1 VPRIRTVGSVKFEL
15 VTKAKEAA
23 FCAIKIFNDPLVDF
37 KSEAFI
43 VLMAVAWTY
52 LMHAYYRQSR
62 VDYRY
67 YRQGPKRKTYDR
79 TRHGA
84 QKHWELERC
93 LDDPA
98 SPIDRDTA
106 NNLRFL
112 IGLRHE
118 IEHQMTRSLDN
129 YLSGRYQ
136 ACALNF
142 NEYLKRLF
150 GNKYALDT
158 YLTYSIQFADLAP
171 MQVRPVETNE
181 AIPANL
187 RSYIT
192 DFDGRLSYGE
202 YNSPKYSHRLIF
214 TKRMVG
220 RLGQADKVIEFI
232 DPNCD
237 QAKTIEK
244 EYWVQKE
251 VEKPKYLATQVVAEV
266 RNAGFSK
273 FRRNPEHLRMWKSE
287 DAKNPAKGYG
297 TMVAGTW
304 YWYESWV
311 KHCVKLCEDA
321 GDKYK

>member
-1 VPRIRTVGSVKFEL
+1 MPRIRTVGSVKIEL

-23 FCAIKIFNDPLVDF
+23 FCAIKIFNDPLVNF

-43 VLMAVAWTY
+43 VLMVVAWTY

-67 YRQGPKRKTYDR
+67 YHQGSQRKTYDR
-79 TRHGA
+79 TKHGA

-150 GNKYALDT
+150 GDKYALDT

-181 AIPANL
+181 AIPTNL

-192 DFDGRLSYGE
+192 DFDGSLSYGE

-220 RLGQADKVIEFI
+220 RLGQADKVIEFV

-244 EYWVQKE
+244 EYWVRKE

-266 RNAGFSK
+266 RNAGFAN

-311 KHCVKLCEDA
+311 KRCIKLCENA
-321 GDKYK
+321 GDMYK